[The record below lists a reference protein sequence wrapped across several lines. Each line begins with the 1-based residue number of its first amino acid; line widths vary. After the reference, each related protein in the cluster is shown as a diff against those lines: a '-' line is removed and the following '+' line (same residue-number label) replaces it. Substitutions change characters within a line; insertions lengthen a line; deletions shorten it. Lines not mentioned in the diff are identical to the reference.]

1 MKPQDILSKATW
13 NKNTVYLDQI
23 TFIGEDGYQIH
34 VVRSAEG
41 ISRATCEKRLVELVQ
56 ERYGNE

>member
-1 MKPQDILSKATW
+1 MTAQDILSKATW
-13 NKNTVYLDQI
+13 NKNTVYQDQI

-41 ISRATCEKRLVELVQ
+41 VSRSACERRLVELVQ
-56 ERYGNE
+56 ERYGDE